1 MLWAFTCYMKE
12 NPQIMKIAF
21 LGDIALV
28 GQYNEKTDFDVSKS
42 IDYLK
47 KKANY

>member
-1 MLWAFTCYMKE
+1 
-12 NPQIMKIAF
+12 MKIAF

-28 GQYNEKTDFDVSKS
+28 GQYNEKKDFDVSKS

-47 KKANY
+47 GVVYNKLL